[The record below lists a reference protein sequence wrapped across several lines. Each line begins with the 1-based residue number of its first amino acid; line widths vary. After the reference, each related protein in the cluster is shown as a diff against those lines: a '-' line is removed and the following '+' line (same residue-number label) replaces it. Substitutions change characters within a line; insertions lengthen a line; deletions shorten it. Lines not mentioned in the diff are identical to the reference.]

1 MGAFRFVTFWILSLA
16 IATLLVVIPGH
27 AIADQSAARVLEPI
41 EAPGDPSD
49 APALTTRSPSLD
61 STIPLTRAASRRRV
75 EGMSPR
81 DWLASY
87 GDVVVGRAGRSAVPT
102 R

>member
-1 MGAFRFVTFWILSLA
+1 MGALYNVTSWVLSLS
-16 IATLLVVIPGH
+16 IATLLVLIPGH
-27 AIADQSAARVLEPI
+27 ASADEGRARVLEPI
-41 EAPGDPSD
+41 EAPGDPSN
-49 APALTTRSPSLD
+49 APALTARSASLD

-75 EGMSPR
+75 EEMSPR

-87 GDVVVGRAGRSAVPT
+87 GDIVVGRAGRSVVPT

>member
-1 MGAFRFVTFWILSLA
+1 MGALYNVTSWVLSLS
-16 IATLLVVIPGH
+16 IATLLVLIPGH
-27 AIADQSAARVLEPI
+27 ASADQVPAQVLEPI
-41 EAPGDPSD
+41 EAPGDPSN
-49 APALTTRSPSLD
+49 APALTARNPSLD

-75 EGMSPR
+75 EEMSPR

-87 GDVVVGRAGRSAVPT
+87 GDVVVGRTGRSVVPT

>member
-1 MGAFRFVTFWILSLA
+1 MGALYNVTSWVLSLS
-16 IATLLVVIPGH
+16 IATLLVLIPGH
-27 AIADQSAARVLEPI
+27 ASADEGPARVLEPI
-41 EAPGDPSD
+41 EAPGDPSN
-49 APALTTRSPSLD
+49 APALTARSPSLD

-75 EGMSPR
+75 EEMSPR

-87 GDVVVGRAGRSAVPT
+87 GDIVVGRAGRSVVPT